1 MKIVGCD
8 FHPAWQQVAW
18 VDMESGEI
26 EERKL
31 VNGDGEAEE
40 FYRQLESPALI
51 GIEACGNSQWFI
63 DLVERLG
70 HQVWIGDAAQI
81 RASYVRRQKTDR
93 RDAGHI
99 LRLLIEGRFPR
110 LWVPSAEQRDLR
122 QLLIHRHKLVE
133 IRTRVKNG
141 LQHLALNRG
150 LQKKGSLWSAKGRA
164 CFEKLPLQGWT
175 ARRRE
180 DLLKLLAELDRHLDE
195 LDAAVSGAAEE
206 DPQARLLMTQPGV
219 GPITALA
226 FVLTIGD
233 VSRFRHSKQVS
244 SYLGLIPQEHSSG
257 GKQRL
262 GSISKQGNGF
272 MRMLLVEAAQSV
284 NRLDE
289 GFRKQ
294 YAARCHHKAKGVA
307 KVAAARKLAVRLYWM
322 LRTKVGYP
330 EIAHIES
337 SPRVA
342 PGRPRRRTRL
352 AFTGLAGRRKPDRWI
367 DWALS
372 HPAIGRMSG

>member
-8 FHPAWQQVAW
+8 FHPSWQQVA
-18 VDMESGEI
+18 VFDAETGEI
-26 EERKL
+26 TEHKL
-31 VNGDGEAEE
+31 SHGDGQAEG
-40 FYRQLESPALI
+40 FYRSLGAGALV
-51 GIEACGNSQWFI
+51 GLEACGNSQWFV
-63 DLVERLG
+63 DLLERLG
-70 HQVWIGDAAQI
+70 HQVWVGDAAQI

-99 LRLLIEGRFPR
+99 LRLLMENRFPR
-110 LWVPSAEQRDLR
+110 LWVPTAEQRDLR

-150 LQKKGSLWSAKGRA
+150 LQKKSGLWSVRGRA
-164 CFEKLPLQGWT
+164 YLEELPLEGWT

-180 DLLKLLAELDRHLDE
+180 DLLQLLGELDRHLNE
-195 LDAAVSGAAEE
+195 LDEAVSGAAEE
-206 DPQARLLMTQPGV
+206 HPQARLLMTQPGV

-233 VSRFRHSKQVS
+233 VSRFRHSGQVA
-244 SYLGLIPQEHSSG
+244 SYVGLIPREHSSG

-262 GSISKQGNGF
+262 GSISKQGNRF
-272 MRMLLVEAAQSV
+272 MRQLLVEAAQTA

-294 YAARCHHKAKGVA
+294 YAARCHHKPKGVA
-307 KVAAARKLAVRLYWM
+307 KVATARKLAVRLYWM
-322 LRTKVGYP
+322 LRQNVGYP

-337 SPRVA
+337 SPRV
-342 PGRPRRRTRL
+342 P
-352 AFTGLAGRRKPDRWI
+352 LAGTKK
-367 DWALS
+367 AEGLV
-372 HPAIGRMSG
+372 GRSRIQH